1 MSPPGRLPGPAA
13 GPGVARGGGSVHYP
27 GDMARSKPTGPAAPT
42 GKAGRGP
49 GGTGR
54 GRTTGGATASGAT
67 ASGATA
73 SGASTS
79 GASTSGAPASGATA
93 SGATAVGTAKPG
105 KPAKPP
111 KLGKDGKPKVG
122 RLKKLGNQAR
132 MIKQAYSLTR
142 RNDPK
147 LPWLMLIAFVAVAGA
162 VELLAVLFGAPFLLL
177 PLAVVTGVLA
187 AMILFGRRA
196 QGSAYRQVE
205 GQPGAAAW
213 VLEGMRGDWR
223 VTAGVAGTAQL
234 DAVHRVLGRPGIV
247 LVAEGS
253 PARVRNLLAQEKKKV
268 ARIVGDTPIY
278 DIVVGDDEGQV
289 PLRKLS
295 THVMKLPRNLSAGE
309 VNTLGKRMS
318 ALGGG
323 RMPVPGGP
331 LPGGRQMSVSQRQ
344 VRRR

>member
-1 MSPPGRLPGPAA
+1 
-13 GPGVARGGGSVHYP
+13 
-27 GDMARSKPTGPAAPT
+27 MARSKPTGSPAPA

-49 GGTGR
+49 GSTGR

-73 SGASTS
+73 SGA
-79 GASTSGAPASGATA
+79 TA
-93 SGATAVGTAKPG
+93 SGAAGAPSPARPATDGKPG
-105 KPAKPP
+105 KPAKAP

-132 MIKQAYSLTR
+132 MIKQAYTLTR
-142 RNDPK
+142 KNDPK
-147 LPWLMLIAFVAVAGA
+147 LPWLMLIAFVAVAGT
-162 VELLAVLFGAPFLLL
+162 VELLAILFGAPFLLL
-177 PLAVVTGVLA
+177 PLAVILGVLA
-187 AMILFGRRA
+187 AMIVFGRRA

-223 VTAGVAGTAQL
+223 VSAGVAGTAQL
-234 DAVHRVLGRPGIV
+234 DAVHRVLGRPGII
-247 LVAEGS
+247 LVGEGS
-253 PARVRNLLAQEKKKV
+253 PTRVRGLLAQEKKKI

-278 DIVVGDDEGQV
+278 DVLVGDEDDQV

-295 THVMKLPRNLSAGE
+295 THVMKLPRNLSAAE
-309 VNTLGKRMS
+309 VNALGRRMA
-318 ALGGG
+318 ALGGA